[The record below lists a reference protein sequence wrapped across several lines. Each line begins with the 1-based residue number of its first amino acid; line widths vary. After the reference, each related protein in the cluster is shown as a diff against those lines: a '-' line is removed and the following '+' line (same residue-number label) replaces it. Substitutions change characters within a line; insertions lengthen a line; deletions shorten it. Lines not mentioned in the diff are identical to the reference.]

1 MTAKLGGWLISSW
14 RWLKRRR
21 AAGWPIADGRIES
34 TEVTKPNFSFTT
46 KRGYCVAQMGY
57 SYSVAGTLHSGLG
70 HCPIGA
76 LRVAGRRNSIYTQ

>member
-1 MTAKLGGWLISSW
+1 
-14 RWLKRRR
+14 
-21 AAGWPIADGRIES
+21 
-34 TEVTKPNFSFTT
+34 
-46 KRGYCVAQMGY
+46 MGY